1 MPGKNTA
8 AFGIY
13 PDEASLRNGV
23 EALRREGFR
32 AEDISVLFPENTT
45 QTPLLMRRERKDRK
59 TPLRRAPGSGGVRSW
74 LAGVGSIATP
84 DREPFLAAGPIMA
97 IHCYNSE
104 WTSKAKDI
112 LERTGADDI
121 ASTGETSSKF
131 RKSNKPRPRPHV

>member
-1 MPGKNTA
+1 MPGGNTA

-13 PDEASLRNGV
+13 PDEASLRDGV

-45 QTPLLMRRERKDRK
+45 QTPLLMRRERKRK
-59 TPLRRAPGSGGVRSW
+59 TALRRAAGSGGVRSW

-84 DREPFLAAGPIMA
+84 DRGPFLAAGPIMA

-121 ASTGETSSKF
+121 ASTGETSVKF

>member
-13 PDEASLRNGV
+13 PDEVSLRNGV

-32 AEDISVLFPENTT
+32 AEDISVLFPKNTA
-45 QTPLLMRRERKDRK
+45 QAPLLRRRERKYRK
-59 TPLRRAPGSGGVRSW
+59 TLLRGAGSGGVRTW
-74 LAGVGSIATP
+74 LAGVGSIAIP
-84 DREPFLAAGPIMA
+84 DMGPFLAAGPIMA

-112 LERTGADDI
+112 LEQTGADDI
-121 ASTGETSSKF
+121 ASTGETRVDF
-131 RKSNKPRPRPHV
+131 TKSDKPRPRAHV

>member
-1 MPGKNTA
+1 MPGKNIA

-23 EALRREGFR
+23 EALQREGFR
-32 AEDISVLFPENTT
+32 AEDISVLFPENT
-45 QTPLLMRRERKDRK
+45 PLLMRRERKDRK
-59 TPLRRAPGSGGVRSW
+59 AVLGWAASDGVRNW
-74 LAGVGSIATP
+74 LAGVGSIAMP
-84 DREPFLAAGPIMA
+84 DRGPFLAAGPIMA

-121 ASTGETSSKF
+121 ASTGETRAQF
-131 RKSNKPRPRPHV
+131 TKSNKPRPRAHV